1 MKEPIINAPAN
12 TYRIALAE
20 LLQWTIVLQALSSVL
35 LVSGSFE
42 LASKIYRF
50 VRRVSAKT
58 REASP
63 TLGSR
68 KTLGMWTF
76 MVLPFMLSSVPTA
89 AAVLYVTMSIELGLL
104 AFVMVIVFAWF
115 LWAIWAIVPAFVERI
130 RESLEH

>member
-1 MKEPIINAPAN
+1 
-12 TYRIALAE
+12 
-20 LLQWTIVLQALSSVL
+20 
-35 LVSGSFE
+35 
-42 LASKIYRF
+42 
-50 VRRVSAKT
+50 
-58 REASP
+58 
-63 TLGSR
+63 
-68 KTLGMWTF
+68 